1 VRDGPANHHTR
12 LARIDNAEPVERVLT
27 ERYAVLGERIEGDL
41 VWRLDEDAILDVVNT
56 RTIFSVMR
64 SKLSLGE
71 YCRAVAGKVPPIAQA
86 GKHAVVRNLIALKGL
101 REEPQPFVSI
111 RSFRMGKGMGEKAWQ
126 VKIHCVATTCS
137 SFERTLPPPAQS
149 RRTGNQLFSG
159 QIAELKNSIFYASCA
174 ANLWTAAAHD
184 LRCQHFTEALSANL
198 WTARIPEFCPI
209 LRIRNTIPAGDSA
222 ETPNHALIYFA
233 ILVT

>member
-1 VRDGPANHHTR
+1 VAEGAR
-12 LARIDNAEPVERVLT
+12 LESVYTGNRIVGSNPTPSASPVEKNWKPT
-27 ERYAVLGERIEGDL
+27 
-41 VWRLDEDAILDVVNT
+41 
-56 RTIFSVMR
+56 
-64 SKLSLGE
+64 
-71 YCRAVAGKVPPIAQA
+71 
-86 GKHAVVRNLIALKGL
+86 
-101 REEPQPFVSI
+101 
-111 RSFRMGKGMGEKAWQ
+111 
-126 VKIHCVATTCS
+126 
-137 SFERTLPPPAQS
+137 
-149 RRTGNQLFSG
+149 FSG

>member
-1 VRDGPANHHTR
+1 MNSPS
-12 LARIDNAEPVERVLT
+12 VL
-27 ERYAVLGERIEGDL
+27 
-41 VWRLDEDAILDVVNT
+41 
-56 RTIFSVMR
+56 
-64 SKLSLGE
+64 
-71 YCRAVAGKVPPIAQA
+71 
-86 GKHAVVRNLIALKGL
+86 
-101 REEPQPFVSI
+101 VSI
-111 RSFRMGKGMGEKAWQ
+111 RFFGMGKGMGGDISQIKRLYAA
-126 VKIHCVATTCS
+126 ITCS
-137 SFERTLPPPAQS
+137 NFERTLPPPAQS